1 MFSLNAINKDKL
13 VAKGNLVTTDATH
26 VVGRNMLGNEYY
38 GVAIHTVTNIGDERL
53 PRPPFENC
61 NTLRDAIGYVIA
73 WPRAYVR
80 LIMSTLS
87 IIFTQ

>member
-1 MFSLNAINKDKL
+1 M
-13 VAKGNLVTTDATH
+13 AKGNLVTTDATH
-26 VVGRNMLGNEYY
+26 VVVRNMLGNEYY
-38 GVAIHTVTNIGDERL
+38 GEAIHTVTNIGDERL